1 MDQPG
6 HALLAVRAALAC
18 QAKLADMRP
27 ALRERI
33 GADMFMRIGLNTG
46 PAVVGNL
53 GSRERFDYTM
63 LGDAVN
69 LAARLESINKQFG
82 TCTMVSQATLDGLG
96 GEIPAR
102 ELSRLRVVGKKK
114 AVTVYEPMSAEEHR
128 ARRDDLS
135 VFARGLALF
144 RSGDFA
150 SAAAL
155 FETIA
160 PRDPAAGKYAA
171 KCSELAAAPPSQWD
185 GVWTMT
191 SK

>member
-1 MDQPG
+1 
-6 HALLAVRAALAC
+6 
-18 QAKLADMRP
+18 
-27 ALRERI
+27 
-33 GADMFMRIGLNTG
+33 
-46 PAVVGNL
+46 
-53 GSRERFDYTM
+53 
-63 LGDAVN
+63 
-69 LAARLESINKQFG
+69 
-82 TCTMVSQATLDGLG
+82 
-96 GEIPAR
+96 
-102 ELSRLRVVGKKK
+102 
-114 AVTVYEPMSAEEHR
+114 MSAEEHR